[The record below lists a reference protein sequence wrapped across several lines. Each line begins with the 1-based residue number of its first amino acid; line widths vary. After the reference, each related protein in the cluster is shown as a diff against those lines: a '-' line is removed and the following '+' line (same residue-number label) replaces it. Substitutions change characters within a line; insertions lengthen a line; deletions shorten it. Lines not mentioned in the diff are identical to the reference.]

1 MVKANEMNKLAQ
13 IFGVVLLSAGC
24 RQDDGPT
31 APEPAPNEAVVKP
44 AEDTETLYA
53 NPGMGWQTFYET
65 ANRDANLAGL
75 PATTMYRRF
84 GWHELEPEEGRLDFS
99 FLEQQLLLAKNAGQR
114 LAWRMMVLAS
124 ESETSTPPL
133 GYAPL
138 WLRQKGASGYIY
150 YFDGTEND
158 KQDLP
163 SEPDLW
169 APDLADPLV
178 KTLHDRL
185 VAELGRRYD
194 QHPFMDL
201 LDIGSVGLW
210 GEWHFWRAI
219 IKQVVGNPPS
229 GGKAGEW
236 MPGLSEAI
244 KLDIIDKWATAF
256 PSTPKTMQTDDAKGL
271 QHAAQVYKTGWR
283 ADCWGDMNWHMP
295 SFYDPQLQAT
305 NATAAWQNGPVAL
318 EPCWIMSYWLERGW
332 PIGYIMDWALS
343 HHATYIQNKG
353 TAIPQPWLPEVQR
366 VLRQI
371 GYRLVLRE
379 LKHPQV
385 VPSDST
391 FKISMQWE
399 NVGVAPPYWDY
410 HLAVRLK
417 QGNTTQVFSKLFS
430 IKGWQPGKRNENVE
444 VAPSQSLPAG
454 EYDLA
459 LGIFSPAPEHHH
471 ANLKFVKLAIKS
483 PPDTEGWYTLS
494 RVRLQ

>member
-1 MVKANEMNKLAQ
+1 MQMNKPAQ
-13 IFGVVLLSAGC
+13 IFWVVLLSAGC
-24 RQDDGPT
+24 GHDDGPT
-31 APEPAPNEAVVKP
+31 APAPASNEAVVKP

-65 ANRDANLAGL
+65 ADHDANLAGL
-75 PATTMYRRF
+75 PSATVYRRF

-114 LAWRMMVLAS
+114 LAWRMMVWAS
-124 ESETSTPPL
+124 ESESSSPPL

-150 YFDGTEND
+150 YFDGNEND

-169 APDLADPLV
+169 APDLADPQV

-194 QHPFMDL
+194 QHPYMDL

-219 IKQVVGNPPS
+219 IKELVGNPPS
-229 GGKAGEW
+229 GGKPGEW
-236 MPGLSEAI
+236 VPELSETL
-244 KLDIIDKWATAF
+244 KRDIIDGWVAAF
-256 PSTPKTMQTDDAKGL
+256 PTTPKTMLIGDANGL
-271 QHAAQVYKTGWR
+271 QRATSLYQTGWR

-295 SFYDPQLQAT
+295 TFYDPQLQAT

-318 EPCWIMSYWLERGW
+318 EPCWTMRDWLDRGW

-353 TAIPQPWLPEVQR
+353 TAIPQTWLPEVQR
-366 VLRQI
+366 VLRKI

-379 LKHPQV
+379 LKHSQV
-385 VPSDST
+385 VSRDST
-391 FKISMQWE
+391 LKISMQWE
-399 NVGVAPPYWDY
+399 NVGAAPPYWDY
-410 HLAVRLK
+410 HLTVRLK
-417 QGNTTQVFSKLFS
+417 QGNTAQVFSKLCS
-430 IKGWQPGKRNENVE
+430 MKGWQPGKRNESVE
-444 VAPSQSLPAG
+444 VAPPQSLPAG

-459 LGIFSPAPEHHH
+459 LGIFSPAPEAQHP
-471 ANLKFVKLAIKS
+471 NLKFIKLAIKT
-483 PPDTEGWYTLS
+483 PPDANGWYVLS
-494 RVRLQ
+494 RVRLK